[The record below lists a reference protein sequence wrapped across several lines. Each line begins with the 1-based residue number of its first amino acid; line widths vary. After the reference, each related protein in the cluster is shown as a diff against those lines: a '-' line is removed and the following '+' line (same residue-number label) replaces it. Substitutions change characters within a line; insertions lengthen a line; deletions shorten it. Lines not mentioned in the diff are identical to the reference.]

1 MQSCHQLATR
11 SLLQIPE
18 NPPLSVASGRA
29 GVSADAGWCARPAA
43 PPPVLEL
50 DWIRCDGFSLSTSC
64 QVEPAVAHHS
74 WLTPGQVSGAVR
86 E

>member
-18 NPPLSVASGRA
+18 SPPLSVASGRA
-29 GVSADAGWCARPAA
+29 GVSADVGWGTHRAA
-43 PPPVLEL
+43 PPHILEL
-50 DWIRCDGFSLSTSC
+50 DLISCDGFSLSTSC

-74 WLTPGQVSGAVR
+74 WLTPGQLSDAVR